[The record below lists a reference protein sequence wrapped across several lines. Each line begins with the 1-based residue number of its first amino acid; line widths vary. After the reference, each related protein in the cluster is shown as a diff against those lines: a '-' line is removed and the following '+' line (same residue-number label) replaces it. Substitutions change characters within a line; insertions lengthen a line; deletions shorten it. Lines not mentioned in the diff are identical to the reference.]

1 MNRPLGIIYLNLPW
15 YRWEENWGPWDACP
29 GHSGQY
35 GRFFQSPAGLR
46 VALHQFSFYCRGFL
60 SFYLSASLLGGSA
73 LKNPP
78 ATAGDVCLILGLGRS
93 PGEGNSSPFQDS
105 CWRNSH
111 GQRSWVGCSPWGR
124 KSQTQLSDWTT
135 TCLPF
140 FKQRKPISF

>member
-35 GRFFQSPAGLR
+35 GRFIQSPAGLS
-46 VALHQFSFYCRGFL
+46 VALLLDCSPFTAEVFFL
-60 SFYLSASLLGGSA
+60 SFCLSAYLLGGSA

-93 PGEGNSSPFQDS
+93 PGEGNGSPLQDS
-105 CWRNSH
+105 CRRNSH
-111 GQRSWVGCSPWGR
+111 GQRSWVGCSPWSR
-124 KSQTQLSDWTT
+124 KSQTQLSD
-135 TCLPF
+135 
-140 FKQRKPISF
+140 